1 MNLVSYLFDS
11 LEIFIM
17 KGLIS
22 KILNLYE
29 WIFLSQ
35 IHLSFLFLYILFIFF
50 VVSPHIVAIVYA
62 LQKSILKGHKDL
74 VELREENGDLV
85 KDLRA

>member
-1 MNLVSYLFDS
+1 MNVVSYLFNP

-22 KILNLYE
+22 KILNFYE

-62 LQKSILKGHKDL
+62 LQKSILKWHKDL
-74 VELREENGDLV
+74 VELREEDGDLV

>member
-50 VVSPHIVAIVYA
+50 VVSPHIVAIVNT
-62 LQKSILKGHKDL
+62 LKKSILKWHKDL
-74 VELREENGDLV
+74 VELREEDGDLV

>member
-1 MNLVSYLFDS
+1 MATYLFDS

-22 KILNLYE
+22 KILNFYE

-35 IHLSFLFLYILFIFF
+35 IHLSFLSLDILFIFF
-50 VVSPHIVAIVYA
+50 VVSPHIIAIVYA
-62 LQKSILKGHKDL
+62 LEKSILKGHKDL
-74 VELREENGDLV
+74 VELREENRDLV

>member
-1 MNLVSYLFDS
+1 MNVVSYLFNP

-22 KILNLYE
+22 KVLNFYE

-35 IHLSFLFLYILFIFF
+35 IHLSFLFLDILFIFF

-62 LQKSILKGHKDL
+62 LKKCILKGHKDL
-74 VELREENGDLV
+74 VELREEDRNLV